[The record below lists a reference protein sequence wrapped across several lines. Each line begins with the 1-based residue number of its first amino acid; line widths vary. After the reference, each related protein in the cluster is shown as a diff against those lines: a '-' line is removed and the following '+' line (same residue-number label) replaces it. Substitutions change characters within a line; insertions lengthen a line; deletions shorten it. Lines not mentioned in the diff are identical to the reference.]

1 MMALCIPPWLR
12 ALCMCLLV
20 AALTACSTGRG
31 KGGYYKDD
39 GPHANPPSNL
49 DKVPDAV
56 PKIEPLASGPNKPYS
71 VFGRRYVP
79 DTSGN
84 PYRARGLASWYGRK
98 FHGNSTSNGERYDM
112 YAMTAAHPTLPIPS
126 YVRVTRVANG
136 KSVVLRVNDRGPFHS
151 DRIIDLSY
159 VAAYKLGILGP
170 GSAEVIVER
179 IMPDEI
185 RNWSNIASKP
195 TPADA
200 SASPPMGSSVTPPPS
215 GMSNPAIA
223 SAQPID
229 PAPAAPIAIPLA
241 AAAASQPVAAAARPS
256 GNWSGAGPVYLQMG
270 AFGDP
275 ANARSLAAKLTQ
287 QVASINTQV
296 SVDQHVNQLYRVR
309 IGPFAS
315 REDAMQAAES
325 LQAATGISP
334 AISLP

>member
-1 MMALCIPPWLR
+1 MMAISMPSWFRTLC
-12 ALCMCLLV
+12 LCVLV

-39 GPHANPPSNL
+39 GPHANPPANL
-49 DKVPDAV
+49 DNVPDAV

-71 VFGRRYVP
+71 IFGRRYVP

-136 KSVVLRVNDRGPFHS
+136 KTVVLRVNDRGPFHS

-170 GSAEVIVER
+170 GSGEVIVER

-185 RNWSNIASKP
+185 RNWSRIAAKP
-195 TPADA
+195 TPA
-200 SASPPMGSSVTPPPS
+200 SASPSASMTPTANAGDSRANLAP
-215 GMSNPAIA
+215 A
-223 SAQPID
+223 SAQPI
-229 PAPAAPIAIPLA
+229 APIPLAPVAIPLSSV
-241 AAAASQPVAAAARPS
+241 AASQAVAPS
-256 GNWSGAGPVYLQMG
+256 ATVSNSSALAGPVYLQMG

-275 ANARSLAAKLTQ
+275 ANARSLADRLTQ
-287 QVASINTQV
+287 QAASINTQV
-296 SVDQHVNQLYRVR
+296 SVDQHANQLYRVR

-315 REDAMQAAES
+315 REAALQAAEP
-325 LQAATGISP
+325 LKAATGISP

>member
-1 MMALCIPPWLR
+1 MNTRAILTWLR
-12 ALCMCLLV
+12 TLGLCVLV
-20 AALTACSTGRG
+20 VVLTACSTGRG
-31 KGGYYKDD
+31 KGGYYQDD

-49 DKVPDAV
+49 DKVPDAI

-71 VFGRRYVP
+71 IFGRHYVP
-79 DTSGN
+79 DTSGK
-84 PYRARGLASWYGRK
+84 PYRAKGLASWYGRK

-136 KSVVLRVNDRGPFHS
+136 KTVILRINDRGPFHS
-151 DRIIDLSY
+151 DRVIDLSY

-185 RNWSNIASKP
+185 RNWSRIAAQPK
-195 TPADA
+195 T
-200 SASPPMGSSVTPPPS
+200 SVVPDTAAGFSLVKSTDQAIATTQAVAPPPS
-215 GMSNPAIA
+215 
-223 SAQPID
+223 
-229 PAPAAPIAIPLA
+229 AP
-241 AAAASQPVAAAARPS
+241 QARPLPAS
-256 GNWSGAGPVYLQMG
+256 TAPSITTSPAESNSSTGVALVYLQMG

-275 ANARSLAAKLTQ
+275 ANARSLADRLSQ
-287 QVASINTQV
+287 QAASLNSKV
-296 SVDQHVNQLYRVR
+296 SIDQHANQLYRVR

-315 REDAMQAAES
+315 REAALEAAEP
-325 LQAATGISP
+325 LRAATGISP

>member
-1 MMALCIPPWLR
+1 MMVPSVPSWLR
-12 ALCMCLLV
+12 TFFLCMLV

-39 GPHANPPSNL
+39 GPHANPPTNL

-71 VFGRRYVP
+71 IFGRRYVP

-84 PYRARGLASWYGRK
+84 PYRAKGLASWYGRK

-136 KSVVLRVNDRGPFHS
+136 KTVVLRVNDRGPFHS

-185 RNWSNIASKP
+185 RNWNRIAAKP
-195 TPADA
+195 PPA
-200 SASPPMGSSVTPPPS
+200 SEPTVSPVATATAQGASVTAPVS
-215 GMSNPAIA
+215 AG
-223 SAQPID
+223 AQPIAAV
-229 PAPAAPIAIPLA
+229 PLAPVAIPLA
-241 AAAASQPVAAAARPS
+241 PVAAAQPAATSAIASNPS
-256 GNWSGAGPVYLQMG
+256 AVASPVYLQMG

-275 ANARSLAAKLTQ
+275 ANARSLADRLTQ
-287 QVASINTQV
+287 QAASINTQV
-296 SVDQHVNQLYRVR
+296 SVDQHANQLYRVR

-315 REDAMQAAES
+315 REAALQAAEP
-325 LQAATGISP
+325 LKAATGISP

>member
-1 MMALCIPPWLR
+1 MALCIPSYLR
-12 ALCMCLLV
+12 ALCLCLLV
-20 AALTACSTGRG
+20 AVLTACSSGRG

-56 PKIEPLASGPNKPYS
+56 PKIEPLASGPNKPYTI
-71 VFGRRYVP
+71 FGRQYVP
-79 DTSGN
+79 DTSGS
-84 PYRARGLASWYGRK
+84 PYRAKGIASWYGRK

-126 YVRVTRVANG
+126 YVRVTRVVNG
-136 KSVVLRVNDRGPFHS
+136 KTVVLRVNDRGPFHS

-195 TPADA
+195 NPADTLA
-200 SASPPMGSSVTPPPS
+200 SSPMTSTASPPA
-215 GMSNPAIA
+215 GMSSPATA
-223 SAQPID
+223 SAQPI
-229 PAPAAPIAIPLA
+229 APPSSAPIAIPLA
-241 AAAASQPVAAAARPS
+241 EAAATQPVAALTRSPS
-256 GNWSGAGPVYLQMG
+256 NLPGAGPVYLQMG

-275 ANARSLAAKLTQ
+275 ANARSLADRLSQQLTPTQ
-287 QVASINTQV
+287 TQV

-309 IGPFAS
+309 VGPFAS
-315 REDAMQAAES
+315 REAALQAAES
-325 LQAATGISP
+325 LKAATGIAP

>member
-1 MMALCIPPWLR
+1 MNTFAIPSWVRTLGLCV
-12 ALCMCLLV
+12 LV
-20 AALTACSTGRG
+20 ATLAACSTGRG

-71 VFGRRYVP
+71 IFGRRYVP
-79 DTSGN
+79 DTSGK
-84 PYRARGLASWYGRK
+84 PYRQQGLASWYGRK

-126 YVRVTRVANG
+126 YVRVTRIANG
-136 KSVVLRVNDRGPFHS
+136 KTVILRINDRGPFHS

-170 GSAEVIVER
+170 GSAEVTVER

-185 RNWSNIASKP
+185 RNWDRIAAKS
-195 TPADA
+195 TPASSAATAPSSTTEPSSIAPPA
-200 SASPPMGSSVTPPPS
+200 SAT
-215 GMSNPAIA
+215 AT
-223 SAQPID
+223 AQPVE
-229 PAPAAPIAIPLA
+229 PQSAVPMAATLSATPTTSPVSNSANKPGNA
-241 AAAASQPVAAAARPS
+241 TGVAA
-256 GNWSGAGPVYLQMG
+256 VYLQMG

-275 ANARSLAAKLTQ
+275 ANARSLAAKLSQ
-287 QVASINTQV
+287 QAASINTQV
-296 SVDQHVNQLYRVR
+296 SVDQHSNQLYRVR

-315 REDAMQAAES
+315 REAALQAAEP

>member
-1 MMALCIPPWLR
+1 MMAPSIPSWFRTLF
-12 ALCMCLLV
+12 LCMLV
-20 AALTACSTGRG
+20 AALAACSTGRG

-71 VFGRRYVP
+71 IFGRRYVP

-84 PYRARGLASWYGRK
+84 PYRAKGLASWYGRK

-136 KSVVLRVNDRGPFHS
+136 KTVVLRVNDRGPFHS

-170 GSAEVIVER
+170 GSGEVIVER

-185 RNWSNIASKP
+185 RNWSRIAAKSS
-195 TPADA
+195 
-200 SASPPMGSSVTPPPS
+200 SASEPPS
-215 GMSNPAIA
+215 SPLVTANAPGASMTTPVSA
-223 SAQPID
+223 SAQPIAAV
-229 PAPAAPIAIPLA
+229 PLAPVAIPLA
-241 AAAASQPVAAAARPS
+241 PVAAAQPAPTS
-256 GNWSGAGPVYLQMG
+256 ATASNSSAVAGPVYLQMG

-275 ANARSLAAKLTQ
+275 ANARSLADRLTQ
-287 QVASINTQV
+287 QAASINTQV
-296 SVDQHVNQLYRVR
+296 SVDQHANQLYRVR

-315 REDAMQAAES
+315 REAALQAAEP
-325 LQAATGISP
+325 LKAATGISP

>member
-1 MMALCIPPWLR
+1 MNTRAILTWLR
-12 ALCMCLLV
+12 TLGLCVLV
-20 AALTACSTGRG
+20 VVLTACSTGRG
-31 KGGYYKDD
+31 KGGYYQDD

-49 DKVPDAV
+49 DKVPDAI

-71 VFGRRYVP
+71 IFGRHYVP
-79 DTSGN
+79 DTSGK
-84 PYRARGLASWYGRK
+84 PYRAKGLASWYGRK

-136 KSVVLRVNDRGPFHS
+136 KTVILRINDRGPFHS
-151 DRIIDLSY
+151 DRVIDLSY

-185 RNWSNIASKP
+185 RNWSRIAAQP
-195 TPADA
+195 ET
-200 SASPPMGSSVTPPPS
+200 SVVPDTAAGFSLVNSTDQAIATTQAVAPPPS
-215 GMSNPAIA
+215 
-223 SAQPID
+223 
-229 PAPAAPIAIPLA
+229 AP
-241 AAAASQPVAAAARPS
+241 QARPLPAS
-256 GNWSGAGPVYLQMG
+256 TAPSITTSPAESNSSTGVALVYLQMG

-275 ANARSLAAKLTQ
+275 ANARSLADRLSQ
-287 QVASINTQV
+287 QAASLNSKV
-296 SVDQHVNQLYRVR
+296 SIDQHANQLYRVR

-315 REDAMQAAES
+315 REAALEAAEP
-325 LQAATGISP
+325 LRAATGISP